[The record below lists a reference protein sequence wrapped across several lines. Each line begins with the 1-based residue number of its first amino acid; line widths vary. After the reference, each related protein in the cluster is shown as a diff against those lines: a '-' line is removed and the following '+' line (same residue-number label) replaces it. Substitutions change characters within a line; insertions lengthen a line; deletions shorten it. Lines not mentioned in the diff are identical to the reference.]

1 MLMIERQ
8 NSTLWT
14 SWGIGTAL
22 WTEKE
27 ATEVNGTSSFQSSCF
42 QFTNG
47 APTNKLQFLQRTNNC
62 QPKELK
68 WLHNQTPQTHTDAH
82 VHKQLARHNNKG
94 SSKIHNPPACAA
106 TTE

>member
-27 ATEVNGTSSFQSSCF
+27 ATEVKWH
-42 QFTNG
+42 
-47 APTNKLQFLQRTNNC
+47 KLVPIFMFPVHERRSYKQTTIS
-62 QPKELK
+62 PK
-68 WLHNQTPQTHTDAH
+68 N
-82 VHKQLARHNNKG
+82 KQLSA
-94 SSKIHNPPACAA
+94 
-106 TTE
+106 